1 MVRNEI
7 QFDLSKEEI
16 EYIETAITVLRDI
29 QDRFYV
35 EELGKGILEQIG
47 RVKKKL

>member
-1 MVRNEI
+1 MEYRLT
-7 QFDLSKEEI
+7 LSKEEI
-16 EYIETAITVLRDI
+16 EYVETAVKMLREI

-35 EELGKGILEQIG
+35 EELGKGILEQID